1 LIPCFGFGDGNFG
14 CKTKYL
20 FQCSF
25 VFFKLA
31 KLIVN
36 FLSILSASTH
46 DQDVFSFYSE
56 ERLCN
61 GFEEVLARYR
71 EIVPQLKLAG
81 VAFTHSHFILD
92 ILVLT
97 LRFPGKVP

>member
-1 LIPCFGFGDGNFG
+1 MTDVKLNTFSNVILFFPA
-14 CKTKYL
+14 TKNDCL
-20 FQCSF
+20 FS
-25 VFFKLA
+25 VYY
-31 KLIVN
+31 
-36 FLSILSASTH
+36 LSASTH

-81 VAFTHSHFILD
+81 VSFIHSLVILD
-92 ILVLT
+92 FLVLT
-97 LRFPGKVP
+97 LRFLGKTP